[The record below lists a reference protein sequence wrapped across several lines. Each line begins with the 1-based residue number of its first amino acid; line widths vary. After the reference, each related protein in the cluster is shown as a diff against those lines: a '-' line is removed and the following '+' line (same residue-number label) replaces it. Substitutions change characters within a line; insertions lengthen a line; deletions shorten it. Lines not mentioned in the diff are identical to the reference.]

1 MKRLLTLL
9 LCGLF
14 LLSVGCGPSYID
26 VMDSPTTT
34 STTYPTVDA
43 TTLPTATTSSQTSGT
58 GESSGTSAD
67 TSSSGSTATTGDTVT
82 TEGEDTTDTTATTT
96 TTTTTTTKPTT
107 STTKPITPPA
117 SGGEHRA
124 LWVST
129 YANLDYPSDRTLS
142 AATLKTECE
151 TIVNRAKEIG
161 ITTLYF
167 QVRPCGDALYE
178 SDYFP
183 TSRYVVAKQGDPL
196 PVDILAYMTSVA
208 HAAGLELYAWVNPVR
223 IKAYASET
231 LASTNPAVKHPE
243 WTISLSSGALYY
255 NLGLPE
261 VRKLIA
267 DGVAEIVQNYDVD
280 GVIFDD
286 YFYPYGGISDAADAD
301 AYAAYGAGKTRDE
314 FRRASVNQS
323 LKACYDRIKAID
335 PNCQFGVSPF
345 GIRLNSDAGT
355 SGQQSYHTIYCDAVA
370 WMSGGYVDFIAP
382 QLYWSA
388 SHPQAPY
395 KPLAKWW
402 ASQADL
408 YGVDFL
414 PALAA
419 YRYDSAQVTSDV
431 FTSGEITRQI
441 TYSRDLDGYAG
452 FSLFRY
458 YFLFEGAKGG
468 VDDEIIDLLA

>member
-1 MKRLLTLL
+1 MKHLLAWL
-9 LCGLF
+9 LCAC
-14 LLSVGCGPSYID
+14 LLVSAGCAPSYID
-26 VMDSPTTT
+26 VVDEGMTTT
-34 STTYPTVDA
+34 STFPTSGV
-43 TTLPTATTSSQTSGT
+43 TTLPSSTTTSGGGVTTDPSGVTSDTAEGEMPTVGSTSSTTSNSSGHSSPSTSGTTPSTTKSTTSS
-58 GESSGTSAD
+58 
-67 TSSSGSTATTGDTVT
+67 
-82 TEGEDTTDTTATTT
+82 
-96 TTTTTTTKPTT
+96 TKPQ
-107 STTKPITPPA
+107 PA
-117 SGGEHRA
+117 PTADEHRA

-142 AATLKTECE
+142 SATLKKECE
-151 TIVNRAKEIG
+151 KLVSRAKEIG

-178 SDYFP
+178 SSYFP
-183 TSRYVVAKQGDPL
+183 SSRYVVAKQGDPL
-196 PVDILAYMTSVA
+196 PLDILDYMTATA

-223 IKAYASET
+223 IKAYASEV
-231 LASTNPAVKHPE
+231 LAADNPAVKHPD
-243 WTISLSSGALYY
+243 WTISLSGGGLYY

-301 AYAAYGAGKTRDE
+301 AYAAYGAGKTRDD
-314 FRRASVNQS
+314 FRRASVNQT
-323 LKACYDRIKAID
+323 LKACYDRIKALD
-335 PNCQFGVSPF
+335 TACRFGVSPF

-370 WMSGGYVDFIAP
+370 WMSGGYVDFVAP

-388 SHPQAPY
+388 AHPQAPY
-395 KPLAKWW
+395 KPLAAWW
-402 ASQADL
+402 ASQAAL

-419 YRYDSAQVTSDV
+419 YRYDSAQVSSDV

-441 TYSRDLDGYAG
+441 TYSRELDGYAG
-452 FSLFRY
+452 CSLFRY

-468 VDDEIIDLLA
+468 VEDEILDLFT